1 MAKKIVLGLVLC
13 LALVI
18 APNAS
23 FAVPSKQVK
32 KKSSF
37 RKSKPKTKI
46 ASKQTRK
53 YKKSKKKS
61 KNNSKRAVRSSSKKR
76 KRYKKSRRRV
86 SRSYSRRRTPVT
98 RGSSIGVTETKPLM
112 RVIPQRDGRFLLEP
126 LTPKKKASPGSRPTS
141 KLDKK
146 RDVAPGGRGHNRFE
160 PWNFQD
166 LILSLA
172 KCYRG
177 ARYGRGASLKTSNAT
192 DCSGFVQ
199 FIYHGF
205 KIKLPR
211 SSREQAQVGKAVTR
225 TMDFSKL
232 LPGDLLFFRRGGW
245 SIGHA
250 GIYLGEG
257 KMIHASNYRNGV
269 IVTNLRQGYYQN
281 TFVVAKRV
289 FEVKYPK

>member
-1 MAKKIVLGLVLC
+1 MAKKIILGLVLC

-18 APNAS
+18 SPNAS

-46 ASKQTRK
+46 ASKRTKK
-53 YKKSKKKS
+53 YKKSKRKS
-61 KNNSKRAVRSSSKKR
+61 KRTVRSSSRKR
-76 KRYKKSRRRV
+76 KRYKRSKRRV
-86 SRSYSRRRTPVT
+86 SRSYYRRSPVT
-98 RGSSIGVTETKPLM
+98 RGSSIGVAETKPLM

-126 LTPKKKASPGSRPTS
+126 LTPKKKTSPASRPSS

-146 RDVAPGGRGHNRFE
+146 RNIAPGGKGYNHFE
-160 PWNFQD
+160 PWNFND

-199 FIYHGF
+199 FIYQGF

-211 SSREQAQVGKAVTR
+211 SSREQAQVGKVVTR

-232 LPGDLLFFRRGGW
+232 VPGDLLFFRRGGRY
-245 SIGHA
+245 IGHA

-269 IVTNLRQGYYQN
+269 IITDLRQGYYQN